1 MNKKLYVLSK
11 KKYSKSPYII
21 ENVSHYMLG
30 DLAVFT
36 ALRTIPKNE
45 VKLIFNMYRFGSKE
59 FDNILELLKSS
70 DKDSINLAIEIL
82 RNNNCII
89 YEKRT

>member
-11 KKYSKSPYII
+11 KSYARSPYTL
-21 ENVSHYMLG
+21 ENVSHYILG

-36 ALRTIPKNE
+36 TLRTIPRNE
-45 VKLIFNMYRFGSKE
+45 VKLIFNMYRFGSK
-59 FDNILELLKSS
+59 DYDRILDMLKSQ
-70 DKDSINLAIEIL
+70 DKDSYNLALGIL
-82 RNNNCII
+82 RSNNCII